1 MTQRRTHARRRDA
14 AAIVESLYR
23 EYRAPLLAFC
33 LNLTGGD
40 RHWAEDVMQETMV
53 RAWRRADDLDP
64 AATSMM
70 PWLATV
76 ARRIVIDDV
85 RARGVRPQ
93 EVGQEPLEF
102 VPGRDHI
109 ESLLRRMVVTEAV
122 RELPESQREV
132 VVETMLLD
140 RSVGEAAEQ
149 LDIPVGTVKSRVH
162 YAVRALRV
170 SLAEPMAS

>member
-1 MTQRRTHARRRDA
+1 MTQRRANARRRDA
-14 AAIVESLYR
+14 ATIVESLYR
-23 EYRAPLLAFC
+23 DYRSPLLSFC
-33 LNLTGGD
+33 LNLTAGD

-53 RAWRRADDLDP
+53 RAWRRADELDSGAP
-64 AATSMM
+64 SLM

-76 ARRIVIDDV
+76 ARRIVIDDL

-109 ESLLRRMVVTEAV
+109 ESMLRRMVLTAAV
-122 RELPESQREV
+122 RDLPEPQREA
-132 VVETMLLD
+132 VVETVLLD
-140 RSVGEAAEQ
+140 QSVGDVARH
-149 LDIPVGTVKSRVH
+149 LDVPVGTVKSRVH